1 MARMELLGGWVRHA
15 RRMAPGIDRTDLEAA
30 GLELLARYEEP
41 HRAYHDQRHLSEVLA
56 AVALL
61 AEHAHDLSA
70 VVLAA
75 WWHDAVYEIGADD
88 NEEASARLATATLAG
103 WESDPD
109 RVLHV
114 GDLVRMTAHHA
125 PEEHDADGK
134 VLSDADL
141 AVLASPEH
149 RYSGVRRRRPT
160 RVRRRAGRRVPR
172 RPVRTA
178 AGAARPTGDLPDA
191 IRARALG
198 GLGPGER
205 RGRAARPRRD
215 GRSARCPRS
224 RSSSGSQYVRAGQV
238 RQVVGRRPAKRL
250 LRTHGSD
257 ELGGADAA
265 QRDVHLAAGRLGPE
279 PGAQVTERLTA
290 SAGGRWA
297 GCGGRQ
303 RVVDQGDPAAGAGQ
317 QDGAAACCPRAAPA
331 GRR

>member
-1 MARMELLGGWVRHA
+1 MTRMELLGGWVRHA

-114 GDLVRMTAHHA
+114 GDLVRMTARHA
-125 PEEHDADGK
+125 PGEHDADGK

-149 RYSGVRRRRPT
+149 RYSAYVVDVRREYAAVPD
-160 RVRRRAGRRVPR
+160 VAFRAGRSALLRGLLD
-172 RPVRTA
+172 RPAIYRTPSA
-178 AGAARPTGDLPDA
+178 HERWEAS
-191 IRARALG
+191 ARANLEAE
-198 GLGPGER
+198 L
-205 RGRAARPRRD
+205 RD
-215 GRSARCPRS
+215 
-224 RSSSGSQYVRAGQV
+224 
-238 RQVVGRRPAKRL
+238 
-250 LRTHGSD
+250 
-257 ELGGADAA
+257 
-265 QRDVHLAAGRLGPE
+265 LA
-279 PGAQVTERLTA
+279 
-290 SAGGRWA
+290 
-297 GCGGRQ
+297 
-303 RVVDQGDPAAGAGQ
+303 
-317 QDGAAACCPRAAPA
+317 
-331 GRR
+331 